1 MDEVVDTVIVE
12 ILVPPEDNVR
22 FTGLKETDSPV
33 LEIDAV
39 KLTVPANPLV
49 LLRDILVLPAEP
61 TLRDR
66 VSGLA
71 DRVKP
76 GCGGEFT
83 VRAMVM
89 KLTSEPLV
97 PIIVIV

>member
-22 FTGLKETDSPV
+22 FTGLKETDSPG

-49 LLRDILVLPAEP
+49 LPRDIVVLPEEP
-61 TLRDR
+61 TVRDR

-71 DRVKP
+71 DMVKP

-83 VRAMVM
+83 VRLLLAE
-89 KLTSEPLV
+89 LTWAIGARTSRRL
-97 PIIVIV
+97 

>member
-1 MDEVVDTVIVE
+1 VDEVVDTVIVE

-22 FTGLKETDSPV
+22 FTGLKETDSPS

-49 LLRDILVLPAEP
+49 LPRDIVVLPAEP
-61 TLRDR
+61 TARDS

-71 DRVKP
+71 NMVKP
-76 GCGGEFT
+76 SCGGEFT
-83 VRAMVM
+83 VRLLLAE
-89 KLTSEPLV
+89 LTSEPLV
-97 PIIVIV
+97 PVIVIV